1 MAKNNKKK
9 EETTEQDLG
18 IGGLGDAIKA
28 VTEAL
33 GIEQCEKCKE
43 RQSRLNRLFP
53 WLKASR
59 DVTQEERELMER
71 INAKPT
77 IENDDVNA
85 LFKLYNELFGT
96 KVSRCNCPGLIA
108 KMIERI
114 NVFIQ
119 P

>member
-1 MAKNNKKK
+1 MAKKKK
-9 EETTEQDLG
+9 ETEQDLG

-28 VTEAL
+28 VTQAF

-59 DVTQEERELMER
+59 DVTQEERELMVR
-71 INAKPT
+71 INAKSS

-85 LFKLYNELFGT
+85 LFKLYNELFSS
-96 KVSRCNCPGLIA
+96 KLSRCNCSGLIK

-114 NVFIQ
+114 NTFIEV
-119 P
+119 

>member
-1 MAKNNKKK
+1 MAKRKIKK
-9 EETTEQDLG
+9 EETEQDLG

-28 VTEAL
+28 VTQVL
-33 GIEQCEKCKE
+33 GIPQCESCKE

-59 DVTQEERELMER
+59 DVTQEERELMVR
-71 INAKPT
+71 INAKSS

-85 LFKLYNELFGT
+85 LFKLYNELFSS
-96 KVSRCNCPGLIA
+96 KLSRCNCPGLIA

>member
-1 MAKNNKKK
+1 MKNKK
-9 EETTEQDLG
+9 EQDLG
-18 IGGLGDAIKA
+18 IGGLGDLIAK
-28 VTEAL
+28 VTDGL
-33 GIEQCEKCKE
+33 GINKCQKCED

-59 DVTQEERELMER
+59 DVTEVEIELMGR
-71 INAKPT
+71 INKQLLDSDM
-77 IENDDVNA
+77 IN
-85 LFKLYNELFGT
+85 LFNLYNELFNSELSLCT
-96 KVSRCNCPGLIA
+96 DCTGLIK

>member
-1 MAKNNKKK
+1 MAKKKK
-9 EETTEQDLG
+9 ETEQDLG

-28 VTEAL
+28 VTEVL
-33 GIEQCEKCKE
+33 GIERCEKCKE

-59 DVTQEERELMER
+59 DVTQEERELMMR
-71 INAKPT
+71 INAKPS

-85 LFKLYNELFGT
+85 LFKLYNELFSS
-96 KVSRCNCPGLIA
+96 KLSRCACSGLIA
-108 KMIERI
+108 KMIQRI
-114 NVFIQ
+114 NTFIQ